1 MDNKIKVSDWIV
13 QFFIKK
19 KIECVFGY
27 PGGMVIHLMD
37 SLSKQ
42 SQEIKT
48 VTNYHEQGAAFAACG
63 YALTSGNIGVAFAT
77 SGPGFTNLI
86 TGIANAYYDSIPLLL
101 ITGNVNTY
109 ESSDGMKIKQRG
121 FQEMNVVNVAKNF
134 TKSSVYID
142 DPKKIPEEFEKAYQI
157 AMTGRKG
164 PVLIDLPMDIS
175 RSFIEDEKISSIENT
190 IKKDNYKGGS
200 YKSIVAE
207 ELLSAKRP
215 VLLLGAGCRDISK
228 KRIRQMV
235 DNIGIPV
242 VTSMIAVDLLD
253 GSYELNY
260 GFIGAY
266 GHRCSNFIVSK
277 SDLIISI
284 GSRMDIRQVG
294 TQRDKFAKNARIIR
308 FDIDSDELSYK
319 VKENEIDIVCDARNI
334 VDELCNC
341 KMANDYSQWT
351 EVCKKIQ
358 NMLIG
363 IDQNNPN
370 VIVDAIMDKI
380 PDGAI
385 ITTDVG
391 QNQVWVAQSSKI
403 KSNCKI
409 LFSAS
414 FGSMGVSLPEAIG
427 AYYGSN
433 QKPVISFNGDG
444 GIQMNIQELQVI
456 RREKIPVKII
466 IINNYSLGM
475 IRHFQEMYLE
485 SRFAQT
491 VLEMG
496 YTVPDFEGIA
506 RSYDLK
512 YTTVSSVNDLKDINL
527 NTHYGEIIEIK
538 IPENTYV
545 VPKSVMNHEPQ
556 DQSPFIDEK
565 LYKELMKL

>member
-1 MDNKIKVSDWIV
+1 MDSKIKVSDWIV
-13 QFFIKK
+13 QFFIRK

-42 SQEIKT
+42 SQKIKT

-63 YALTSGNIGVAFAT
+63 YALVSGNIGVAFAT

-86 TGIANAYYDSIPLLL
+86 TGISNAYYDSIPLLL

-109 ESSDGMKIKQRG
+109 ESSEGMKIKQRG
-121 FQEMNVVNVAKNF
+121 FQEMNVINIAENF
-134 TKSSVYID
+134 TKYSVYID
-142 DPKKIPEEFEKAYQI
+142 DPEKIPEEFEKAYQI

-164 PVLIDLPMDIS
+164 PALIDLPMDIS
-175 RSFIEDEKISSIENT
+175 RSFIEDRVIPSIKINDDSNKT
-190 IKKDNYKGGS
+190 DS
-200 YKSIVAE
+200 YQSIVLK

-228 KRIRQMV
+228 KKIQQMV

-253 GSYELNY
+253 GSHELNY

-266 GHRCSNFIVSK
+266 GHRCSNFIVAK

-308 FDIDSDELSYK
+308 FDIDSDELTYK
-319 VKENEIDIVCDARNI
+319 VKNNEIDIECDAQNI
-334 VDELCNC
+334 IDELSHC
-341 KMANDYSQWT
+341 KLTTDYSQWKET
-351 EVCKKIQ
+351 CKKIQ
-358 NMLIG
+358 SMLVN

-433 QKPVISFNGDG
+433 QKPIISFNGDG

-491 VLEMG
+491 VSEMG

-506 RSYDLK
+506 RAYDLK
-512 YTTVSSVNDLKDINL
+512 YTAASSVNDIKDIDL
-527 NTHYGEIIEIK
+527 DIQYGEIIEVM

-556 DQSPFIDEK
+556 DQSPFLDEK
-565 LYKELMKL
+565 LYRELMEL